1 MELRLLQANIDNADA
16 KGRANDL
23 NGHRI
28 GLFIDVETGV
38 KYFVI
43 NSSNVGAI
51 CPRLNSDGKL
61 VVYKY
66 VCFQNTCI
74 I

>member
-38 KYFVI
+38 EYFVM
-43 NSSNVGAI
+43 NSSNAGAI
-51 CPRLNSDGKL
+51 CPRLNSNGKP
-61 VVYKY
+61 VVHR
-66 VCFQNTCI
+66 
-74 I
+74 